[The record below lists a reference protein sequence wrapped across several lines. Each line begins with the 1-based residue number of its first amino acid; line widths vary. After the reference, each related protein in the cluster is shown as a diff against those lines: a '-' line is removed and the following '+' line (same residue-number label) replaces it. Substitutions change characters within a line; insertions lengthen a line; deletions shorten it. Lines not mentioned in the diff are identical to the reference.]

1 MFYCIFFGDFL
12 FFMMIP
18 SDIIQQIKDRSDIFE
33 VVNDFVS
40 LKKKGQNYTACC
52 PFHNE
57 KTPSFS
63 VSQVKGI
70 YKCFGCGKGG
80 DSVSFIMDI
89 ENLSYP
95 EALRW
100 LAKKYQIE
108 IPDDDKPLT
117 DEQINQ
123 FNEKESVFVIHEFAH
138 QYFIQQLKN
147 TDEGKTVGLSY
158 FKERDFRDFIIDK
171 FGLGYNPTGWNTFTK
186 AALEAG
192 FKEDTLIKSGL
203 TLKTDKGA
211 LIDRFRDRVM
221 FPIFSVAGR
230 VIGFGGRIMTT
241 DKKVAKYLNSPETP
255 IYEKSKVLYGLNFAK
270 KTIREKEN
278 CYLVE
283 GYTDV
288 ISLHQVEILNV
299 VSSSGTSLTIEQIR
313 LLRRFTPLVT
323 VLYDGDFAGIKA
335 SLRGIDLIL
344 EEGLDVKVLL
354 FPDGED
360 PDSYSKKLGQVE
372 FYEFLEKNT
381 QDFITFKTN
390 LFIKETIND
399 PIKRAEGIKDII
411 ASITKIPDVVKRELF
426 FQLTAKLLDTK
437 EEILISESEKIIQ
450 KEKKKAPL
458 LEENKTQN
466 NEETNVTN
474 DENITE
480 DKQKEGVF
488 IFSRE
493 EKGEYKQ
500 EKELLHLILNY
511 GELELID
518 EKPLLFFILNEI
530 ADLNFHIPLYQ
541 TMLDDM
547 RLEAKFDRVAGKE
560 YFLNKENEA
569 IKNLVAELLMPK
581 YTISESWEKKFMVFT
596 PQEKDHVLVNVQEV
610 ILRLKIFY
618 ILRMIK
624 ENEKNLK
631 NAETEE
637 AQDNCLM
644 VGLKLEA
651 MRKEIAKGLNNAIF

>member
-1 MFYCIFFGDFL
+1 
-12 FFMMIP
+12 MISP
-18 SDIIQQIKDRSDIFE
+18 ATIQQIKERADIFE
-33 VVNDFVS
+33 VVNDFVA

-63 VSQVKGI
+63 VSQSKGI

-80 DSVSFIMDI
+80 DSVSFVMDI
-89 ENLSYP
+89 ENIAYP

-108 IPDDDKPLT
+108 IPEEQKALT

-123 FNEKESVFVIHEFAH
+123 FNEKESIFVIHEFAY
-138 QYFIQQLKN
+138 QYFIEQLKN
-147 TDEGKTVGLSY
+147 TTEGQTIGLSY
-158 FKERDFRDFIIDK
+158 FKERELRDFIIDK

-186 AALEAG
+186 AGLEAG
-192 FKEDTLIKSGL
+192 FKEEMLIKSGL
-203 TLKTDKGA
+203 TIKTEKGTF
-211 LIDRFRDRVM
+211 IDRFRDRVM
-221 FPIFSVAGR
+221 FPIFSTAGR
-230 VIGFGGRIMTT
+230 VIGFGGRIMTN

-255 IYEKSKVLYGLNFAK
+255 IYEKSKVLYGLHLAK

-288 ISLHQVEILNV
+288 IALHQVEIFNV
-299 VSSSGTSLTIEQIR
+299 VSSSGTSLTIDQIR

-360 PDSYSKKLGQVE
+360 PDSYAKKLGQIAFQDFVQ
-372 FYEFLEKNT
+372 KNT

-390 LFIKETIND
+390 LFIKETEND
-399 PIKRAEGIKDII
+399 PIKRAEGIKDIV
-411 ASITKIPDVVKRELF
+411 ASIAKIPDEVKRDLF
-426 FQLTAKLLDTK
+426 FQLTAKLLNTK
-437 EEILISESEKIIQ
+437 EEILIHEGDKFIAKERKKIQPSVDTTI
-450 KEKKKAPL
+450 K
-458 LEENKTQN
+458 
-466 NEETNVTN
+466 TN
-474 DENITE
+474 DENNNESNFIPSNIE
-480 DKQKEGVF
+480 NENQENKEVF
-488 IFSRE
+488 VFSRE
-493 EKGEYKQ
+493 EKGEYTQ
-500 EKELLHLILNY
+500 ERHLLSLILNY
-511 GELELID
+511 GDLELID

-530 ADLNFHIPLYQ
+530 ADLNFHYPLYQ
-541 TMLDDM
+541 TMLDDI
-547 RLEAKFDRVAGKE
+547 RIEAKFDRIADKN

-569 IKNLVAELLMPK
+569 IKNLVAELLMSK
-581 YTISESWEKKFMVFT
+581 YSLSESWEKKFLVYT
-596 PQEKDHVLVNVQEV
+596 PQEKDHVLITVQEA
-610 ILRLKIFY
+610 ILRLKMFY

-631 NAETEE
+631 NAETE
-637 AQDNCLM
+637 QDEDDCLM
-644 VGLKLEA
+644 VALKLEA
-651 MRKEIAKGLNNAIF
+651 MRKEIAKGLNNTIF

>member
-1 MFYCIFFGDFL
+1 MVLFYFLWGLFF

-18 SDIIQQIKDRSDIFE
+18 ADIIQQIKDRSDILE

-63 VSQVKGI
+63 VSQAKGI

-80 DSVSFIMDI
+80 DSVSFVMDI

-108 IPDDDKPLT
+108 IPEDDKPLT

-123 FNEKESVFVIHEFAH
+123 FNEKESIFVIHEFAH
-138 QYFIQQLKN
+138 KYFIEQLKN
-147 TDEGKTVGLSY
+147 TTEGQTIGVSY

-171 FGLGYNPTGWNTFTK
+171 FGLGYNPTGWNMFSK
-186 AALEAG
+186 AGLEAG
-192 FKEDTLIKSGL
+192 FKEEMLIKSGL
-203 TLKTDKGA
+203 SLKTEKGT

-230 VIGFGGRIMTT
+230 VIGFGGRIMTN

-288 ISLHQVEILNV
+288 ISLHQVDIFNV

-360 PDSYSKKLGQVE
+360 PDSFSKKLGQTE

-390 LFIKETIND
+390 LFIKETAND

-411 ASITKIPDVVKRELF
+411 TSITKIPDVVKKDLF

-437 EEILISESEKIIQ
+437 EDILVSEAEKIIQ
-450 KEKKKAPL
+450 KEKKKITL
-458 LEENKTQN
+458 LPENQPQNQEENIPETQTEN
-466 NEETNVTN
+466 QNKEE
-474 DENITE
+474 
-480 DKQKEGVF
+480 VF
-488 IFSRE
+488 VFSRE

-500 EKELLHLILNY
+500 ERELLHLMLNY

-530 ADLNFHIPLYQ
+530 ADLSFHYPLYQ
-541 TMLDDM
+541 KMLDDM
-547 RLEAKFDRVAGKE
+547 RIEAKFDRVAGKD

-596 PQEKDHVLVNVQEV
+596 PQEKDHVLLNVQEV
-610 ILRLKIFY
+610 ILRLKMFY

-637 AQDNCLM
+637 EQDNCLM